1 MPVSNDLKYKT
12 NNTAI
17 KVGESQYSS
26 GVGSVMHKMVSMYAV
41 KGTASSGGYVSPFD
55 PKGQTRLKL
64 QRDLR
69 DLAETCDK
77 PPGQTFVSLCIRLS
91 SGLVSPSLIWKA

>member
-12 NNTAI
+12 NNKAI
-17 KVGESQYSS
+17 KVGESQSSS
-26 GVGSVMHKMVSMYAV
+26 GGGSVMHKMTSMYAV
-41 KGTASSGGYVSPFD
+41 KGHASSGGYVSPFD

-77 PPGQTFVSLCIRLS
+77 PPGQTFVSVCIRLL